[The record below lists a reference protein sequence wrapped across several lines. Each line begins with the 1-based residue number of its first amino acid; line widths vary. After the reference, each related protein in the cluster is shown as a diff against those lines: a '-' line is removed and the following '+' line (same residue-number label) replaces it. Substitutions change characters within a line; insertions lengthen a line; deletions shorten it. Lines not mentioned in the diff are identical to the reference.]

1 MVIMTSF
8 RLCANCV
15 SAQFDHAFWEILG
28 LLFTLCYTVILSQ
41 ASLASTP
48 DTNKYQTGNKV
59 AQKRRGKR
67 GDYSRSGVV
76 TRAGKQRQNSLP
88 L

>member
-1 MVIMTSF
+1 
-8 RLCANCV
+8 
-15 SAQFDHAFWEILG
+15 
-28 LLFTLCYTVILSQ
+28 VILSQ

-67 GDYSRSGVV
+67 GDYSRSGADSAV
-76 TRAGKQRQNSLP
+76 KKI
-88 L
+88 